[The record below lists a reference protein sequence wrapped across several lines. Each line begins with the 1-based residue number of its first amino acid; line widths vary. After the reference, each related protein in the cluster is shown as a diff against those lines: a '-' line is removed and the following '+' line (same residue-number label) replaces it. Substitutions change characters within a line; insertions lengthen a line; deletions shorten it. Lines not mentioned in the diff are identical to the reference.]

1 MHYIFFVKISLLN
14 AGFNMKMAQTS
25 EKGYTLSL
33 ISLPMLMHKT
43 LFCSCVNRAWLHSE
57 NFANA

>member
-1 MHYIFFVKISLLN
+1 MNVEFK
-14 AGFNMKMAQTS
+14 MKMAQTS
-25 EKGYTLSL
+25 GKGYTLGL

-57 NFANA
+57 ALAHA